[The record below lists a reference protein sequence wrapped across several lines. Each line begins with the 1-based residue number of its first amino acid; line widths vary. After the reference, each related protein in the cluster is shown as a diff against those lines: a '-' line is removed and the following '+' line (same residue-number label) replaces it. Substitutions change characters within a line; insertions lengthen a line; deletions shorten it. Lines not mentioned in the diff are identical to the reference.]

1 MADNDNT
8 FGSFLAG
15 ILIGGLVGAAAALLL
30 APQSG
35 EETRAQIKEK
45 SIEIRDRAET
55 TLEDAKSKAS
65 QSVEYTRARVDE
77 LSQKV
82 AQKMTPP
89 PGEVALDDASPE

>member
-1 MADNDNT
+1 MTDSDNI

-45 SIEIRDRAET
+45 SIEIRDRAGT

-65 QSVEYTRARVDE
+65 QSVEYTRSRVDE
-77 LSQKV
+77 FSQKV
-82 AQKMTPP
+82 TQKMTPP
-89 PGEVALDDASPE
+89 PGEVTLDDASPE